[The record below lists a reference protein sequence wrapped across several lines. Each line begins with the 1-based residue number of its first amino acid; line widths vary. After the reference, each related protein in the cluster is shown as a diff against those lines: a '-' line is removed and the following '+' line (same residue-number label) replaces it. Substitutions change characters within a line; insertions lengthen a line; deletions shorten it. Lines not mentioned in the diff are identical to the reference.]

1 MTTNYRKTNL
11 PNDTQQAILNAIPQ
25 LTSEDLEAYS
35 QMASPNYL
43 FPQGQA
49 PGGTPNK
56 PLLKVL
62 PHDLPKECNVDQ
74 LQPDSFGGVPAYSYV
89 IRFTMLQDD
98 DPYGQG
104 IPAGTVGYWTH
115 DGSGCHIDDQRQIH
129 GIRWVGHSSSLAITK
144 EQDWTVDLLLFGANC
159 GWPENWDPFYNGYV
173 NVILNSVWDV
183 GGPQNP
189 VTMLIDSCGEWRQ
202 AGKSNGPM
210 GSVDSWVVTN
220 VMWGTVF
227 NKIWPQ
233 SVNAKIRPTVSQMVD
248 DGYGRRALQIL
259 ANKLIIDFP
268 DQLSIRSSQNLRL
281 FDPLAVVINR
291 RLI

>member
-1 MTTNYRKTNL
+1 MTTYGNTN
-11 PNDTQQAILNAIPQ
+11 DEQRAILNAIPR
-25 LTSEDLEAYS
+25 LTEQDLDAYS
-35 QMASPNYL
+35 EMASPNYL

-49 PGGTPNK
+49 PGKT
-56 PLLKVL
+56 LKVL

-74 LQPDSFGGVPAYSYV
+74 LLGGIGGFGGVPAYSYV
-89 IRFTMLQDD
+89 IRFTMIQDD

-115 DGSGCHIDDQRQIH
+115 DGQGCHIDSQNQIH

-144 EQDWTVDLLLFGANC
+144 EQKWTVDLLLFGANC
-159 GWPENWDPFYNGYV
+159 SWPENWDPFYNGYV
-173 NVILNSVWDV
+173 NVILNSVWGV
-183 GGPQNP
+183 NSPQSP

-202 AGKSNGPM
+202 AGKSNSPI
-210 GSVDSWVVTN
+210 GSVDTWVVTN

-233 SVNAKIRPTVSQMVD
+233 SVNAVVRPTLESQMVV
-248 DGYGRRALQIL
+248 DGNGRRALQIL
-259 ANKLIIDFP
+259 ANKLISDFP
-268 DQLSIRSSQNLRL
+268 DQLSLRSSKNLRA

>member
-25 LTSEDLEAYS
+25 LTEQDLEAYS
-35 QMASPNYL
+35 EMASPNYL

-49 PGGTPNK
+49 PGGT
-56 PLLKVL
+56 LKVL

-89 IRFTMLQDD
+89 IRFTMIEDD

-115 DGSGCHIDDQRQIH
+115 DGQGCHIDSQNQIH

-144 EQDWTVDLLLFGANC
+144 EQEWTVDLLLFGANC
-159 GWPENWDPFYNGYV
+159 SWPENWDPFYNGYV
-173 NVILNSVWDV
+173 NVILNSVWDLNS
-183 GGPQNP
+183 PQSP
-189 VTMLIDSCGEWRQ
+189 ATMLIDSCGEWRQ

-233 SVNAKIRPTVSQMVD
+233 SVNKTWNFQSTLRSRMVV
-248 DGYGRRALQIL
+248 DGKGRRALQIL
-259 ANKLIIDFP
+259 ANKLISDFP
-268 DQLSIRSSQNLRL
+268 DQLRLRSSQNLRA
-281 FDPLAVVINR
+281 FDPLAMVINR